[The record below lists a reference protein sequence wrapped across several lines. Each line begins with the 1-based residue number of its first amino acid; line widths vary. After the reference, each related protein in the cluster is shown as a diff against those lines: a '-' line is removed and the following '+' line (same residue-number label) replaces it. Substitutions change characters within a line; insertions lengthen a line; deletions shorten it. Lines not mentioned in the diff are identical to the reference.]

1 MVEGGVSNLL
11 GKDNFNWVV
20 YGRRYMRN
28 YGPKDLV
35 GIVLTPVEGDSETL
49 ERKLGLFSVVIIS
62 LSAMIGSGLF
72 VLPAL
77 AMLEMGGGSNPVGGV
92 WLAYLIAA
100 LFVLPGAVSKSE
112 LSTAMPTSGGSYVYV
127 QKTFGPLIGTIAGLG
142 LWANFMLKSAFALI
156 GFKAY
161 LWVIEDLIGV
171 DINLETASLAL
182 LVLIVSINILGVK
195 RIKKIQTPIVIFSA
209 LYLLS
214 LCAYALSTQEMV
226 WDRVLSK
233 DSFGS
238 WNDVASTSAFV
249 FVSYA
254 GVTKIA
260 AVAGEIKDPDRNLPY
275 GILLSLVFSCLLY
288 VAVTLVM
295 AASLDPT
302 EYMHGEHGAS
312 EDPVYIFAEAIGGGT
327 VGAIAAILAVV
338 TMTSMA
344 LAGILASSRFPFAM
358 ARDRLLPQFL
368 ENLHGRYGT
377 PHWAIIGTG
386 LAMGLAITFLP
397 VHDVAELASG
407 FKIMIFMLI
416 NACVIVL
423 RSTSK
428 SHAWYDP
435 GWKTPWPLYP
445 LIQLFGIFGGAALL
459 YLMGTKSLVGAIF
472 AIFLGVVIFRGYGN
486 DRVESEI
493 TPWDTARKL
502 LTDPEEV
509 ERRRVHASF
518 HAADK
523 DQTGSLNLEQFIG
536 ALKALGYISGG
547 GPNIPDDAI
556 VVPGGSKFRKNRAIR
571 DLFHW
576 GDRDEDGL
584 IDIEEFIAVTEEIVS
599 EE

>member
-1 MVEGGVSNLL
+1 
-11 GKDNFNWVV
+11 
-20 YGRRYMRN
+20 MRN

-35 GIVLTPVEGDSETL
+35 GIVLTPIEAVSDTL

-77 AMLEMGGGSNPVGGV
+77 AMLEMGGGGTPVGGV
-92 WLAYLIAA
+92 WLAYLVAA
-100 LFVLPGAVSKSE
+100 LLVLPGAISKSE
-112 LSTAMPTSGGSYVYV
+112 LSTAMPSSGGSYVYV
-127 QKTFGPLIGTIAGLG
+127 ERTFGPLVGTIAGLG

-161 LWVIEDLIGV
+161 LWVIEDLIGI
-171 DINLETASLAL
+171 DIDLETASLAL

-195 RIKKIQTPIVIFSA
+195 RIKKIQTPIVMFSA
-209 LYLLS
+209 FYLLS
-214 LCAYALSTQEMV
+214 LCAYAIATQDLD
-226 WDRVLSK
+226 WNRVTSREA
-233 DSFGS
+233 FGS

-260 AVAGEIKDPDRNLPY
+260 AVGGEIKNPERNMPY
-275 GILLSLVFSCLLY
+275 GILLSLFFSCLLY
-288 VAVTLVM
+288 VTVTMVM
-295 AASLDPT
+295 AAAVDPS

-312 EDPVYIFAEAIGGGT
+312 EDPVYIFAEAVGGGT

-358 ARDRLLPQFL
+358 ARDKLLPQFL
-368 ENLHGRYGT
+368 ENVHGKYGT
-377 PHWAIIGTG
+377 PHWAIVGTG
-386 LAMGLAITFLP
+386 IAMGLAITFLP

-423 RSTSK
+423 RSSSE
-428 SHAWYDP
+428 SHAWYHP
-435 GWKTPWPLYP
+435 EWKTPSPLYP
-445 LIQLFGIFGGAALL
+445 LIQLFGIFGGGALL
-459 YLMGTKSLVGAIF
+459 YFMGTKSLIGAIV
-472 AIFLGVVIFRGYGN
+472 AIILGIIIFRSYGA
-486 DRVESEI
+486 DRVVDEI
-493 TPWDTARKL
+493 TPWETTKKM
-502 LTDPEEV
+502 LTDPDEV
-509 ERRRVHASF
+509 EKRRVHAAF
-518 HAADK
+518 HAADTEG
-523 DQTGSLNLEQFIG
+523 TGNLNLEEFIS
-536 ALKALGYISGG
+536 ALKALGYIVGG

-556 VVPGGSKFRKNRAIR
+556 VIPGGRKHRKNRLIR

-576 GDRDEDGL
+576 GDEDEDGL
-584 IDIEEFIAVTEEIVS
+584 INIEEFLTVAEEI
-599 EE
+599 EPQD